1 MPEPE
6 DKDLLQ
12 RLKEGQEQAFVEIY
26 HLYHKRLFSFAI
38 KYLKS
43 RELAQD
49 AVQAAFI
56 KLWENRQKIESS
68 VRGFLFTTARN
79 HILNMIRNDHLR
91 ILKKVQ
97 LEQQKV
103 MPRNETEEV
112 ILYSEYQRILNEGLA
127 ELPPGKREIFELKTT
142 GGLTNPEI
150 AEKLGISINTVKS
163 QFYEASRFIREYLA
177 RHANIRHGS

>member
-79 HILNMIRNDHLR
+79 HILNMIRNDHRR

-127 ELPPGKREIFELKTT
+127 ELPPGKREIFELKTS
-142 GGLTNPEI
+142 GGPP
-150 AEKLGISINTVKS
+150 
-163 QFYEASRFIREYLA
+163 IRRLPRSWESVST
-177 RHANIRHGS
+177 R